1 MFAYIEGRVTEKHAD
16 AMVVE
21 AGGVGFLVSA
31 TPQTISSVSGSGA
44 RCRVYTKVVAKKDDV
59 WEIYGFA
66 TREEREMFEKLTS
79 VSGVGPK
86 MALGVLSAL
95 PVRDLALAIVAGDA
109 KALKAAPGIGAKTA
123 QRLLLELRDKVSDE
137 ELVGDFAAGGAA
149 VNAAGDGGSIQFHI
163 VGGGGR
169 EGIVFCRVGVFR
181 VFPRDQPAVCI
192 CRQSAVVG
200 GDAVAVRLK
209 PDGKF
214 LLAAVCQ
221 DLAFM
226 FGPAAGQR
234 GGGNGRCGDLHG
246 IVISRAAEIQR
257 SGYGGGTAARF
268 GVLQN
273 NAVVLRQGLYGIP
286 ADGVLILLYERVGN
300 MRTENIALCLGIRN
314 KCAVTRCLHAVALR
328 PVYIAGCGGIV
339 L

>member
-137 ELVGDFAAGGAA
+137 ELVGDFAAGAAAA
-149 VNAAGDGGSIQFHI
+149 VVEGSAAQ
-163 VGGGGR
+163 
-169 EGIVFCRVGVFR
+169 
-181 VFPRDQPAVCI
+181 
-192 CRQSAVVG
+192 
-200 GDAVAVRLK
+200 DA
-209 PDGKF
+209 
-214 LLAAVCQ
+214 LAALMALGYTQ
-221 DLAFM
+221 AE
-226 FGPAAGQR
+226 AATA
-234 GGGNGRCGDLHG
+234 L
-246 IVISRAAEIQR
+246 SRVKDPGASAEELI
-257 SGYGGGTAARF
+257 
-268 GVLQN
+268 
-273 NAVVLRQGLYGIP
+273 RQ
-286 ADGVLILLYERVGN
+286 
-300 MRTENIALCLGIRN
+300 
-314 KCAVTRCLHAVALR
+314 ALR
-328 PVYIAGCGGIV
+328 AMAQG
-339 L
+339 

>member
-137 ELVGDFAAGGAA
+137 ELVGDFAAAGAA
-149 VNAAGDGGSIQFHI
+149 AQ
-163 VGGGGR
+163 
-169 EGIVFCRVGVFR
+169 
-181 VFPRDQPAVCI
+181 
-192 CRQSAVVG
+192 
-200 GDAVAVRLK
+200 DA
-209 PDGKF
+209 
-214 LLAAVCQ
+214 LAALMALGYTQ
-221 DLAFM
+221 AE
-226 FGPAAGQR
+226 AATA
-234 GGGNGRCGDLHG
+234 L
-246 IVISRAAEIQR
+246 SRVKDPGASAEELI
-257 SGYGGGTAARF
+257 
-268 GVLQN
+268 
-273 NAVVLRQGLYGIP
+273 RQ
-286 ADGVLILLYERVGN
+286 
-300 MRTENIALCLGIRN
+300 
-314 KCAVTRCLHAVALR
+314 ALR
-328 PVYIAGCGGIV
+328 AMAQG
-339 L
+339 

>member
-1 MFAYIEGRVTEKHAD
+1 MFAYIEGRVTEKYAD

-137 ELVGDFAAGGAA
+137 ELVGDFAAGAAAA
-149 VNAAGDGGSIQFHI
+149 VVEGSAAQ
-163 VGGGGR
+163 
-169 EGIVFCRVGVFR
+169 
-181 VFPRDQPAVCI
+181 
-192 CRQSAVVG
+192 
-200 GDAVAVRLK
+200 DA
-209 PDGKF
+209 
-214 LLAAVCQ
+214 LAALMALGYTQ
-221 DLAFM
+221 AE
-226 FGPAAGQR
+226 AATA
-234 GGGNGRCGDLHG
+234 L
-246 IVISRAAEIQR
+246 SRVKDPGASAEELI
-257 SGYGGGTAARF
+257 
-268 GVLQN
+268 
-273 NAVVLRQGLYGIP
+273 RQ
-286 ADGVLILLYERVGN
+286 
-300 MRTENIALCLGIRN
+300 
-314 KCAVTRCLHAVALR
+314 ALR
-328 PVYIAGCGGIV
+328 AMAQG
-339 L
+339 

>member
-137 ELVGDFAAGGAA
+137 ELVGDFAAAGSAA
-149 VNAAGDGGSIQFHI
+149 Q
-163 VGGGGR
+163 
-169 EGIVFCRVGVFR
+169 
-181 VFPRDQPAVCI
+181 
-192 CRQSAVVG
+192 
-200 GDAVAVRLK
+200 DA
-209 PDGKF
+209 
-214 LLAAVCQ
+214 LAALMALGYTQ
-221 DLAFM
+221 AE
-226 FGPAAGQR
+226 AATA
-234 GGGNGRCGDLHG
+234 L
-246 IVISRAAEIQR
+246 SRVKDPGASAEELI
-257 SGYGGGTAARF
+257 
-268 GVLQN
+268 
-273 NAVVLRQGLYGIP
+273 RQ
-286 ADGVLILLYERVGN
+286 
-300 MRTENIALCLGIRN
+300 
-314 KCAVTRCLHAVALR
+314 ALR
-328 PVYIAGCGGIV
+328 AMAQG
-339 L
+339 

>member
-1 MFAYIEGRVTEKHAD
+1 MFAYIEGRVTEKYAD

-31 TPQTISSVSGSGA
+31 TPQTISSVSGSGG

-137 ELVGDFAAGGAA
+137 ELVGDFAAGAAAA
-149 VNAAGDGGSIQFHI
+149 VVEGSAAQ
-163 VGGGGR
+163 
-169 EGIVFCRVGVFR
+169 
-181 VFPRDQPAVCI
+181 
-192 CRQSAVVG
+192 
-200 GDAVAVRLK
+200 DA
-209 PDGKF
+209 
-214 LLAAVCQ
+214 LAALMALGYTQ
-221 DLAFM
+221 AE
-226 FGPAAGQR
+226 AATA
-234 GGGNGRCGDLHG
+234 L
-246 IVISRAAEIQR
+246 SRVKDPGASAEELI
-257 SGYGGGTAARF
+257 
-268 GVLQN
+268 
-273 NAVVLRQGLYGIP
+273 RQ
-286 ADGVLILLYERVGN
+286 
-300 MRTENIALCLGIRN
+300 
-314 KCAVTRCLHAVALR
+314 ALR
-328 PVYIAGCGGIV
+328 AMAQG
-339 L
+339 

>member
-149 VNAAGDGGSIQFHI
+149 
-163 VGGGGR
+163 
-169 EGIVFCRVGVFR
+169 
-181 VFPRDQPAVCI
+181 
-192 CRQSAVVG
+192 AVVEG
-200 GDAVAVRLK
+200 SAAQDA
-209 PDGKF
+209 
-214 LLAAVCQ
+214 LAALMALGYTQ
-221 DLAFM
+221 AE
-226 FGPAAGQR
+226 AATA
-234 GGGNGRCGDLHG
+234 L
-246 IVISRAAEIQR
+246 SRVKDPGASAEELI
-257 SGYGGGTAARF
+257 
-268 GVLQN
+268 
-273 NAVVLRQGLYGIP
+273 RQ
-286 ADGVLILLYERVGN
+286 
-300 MRTENIALCLGIRN
+300 
-314 KCAVTRCLHAVALR
+314 ALR
-328 PVYIAGCGGIV
+328 AMAQG
-339 L
+339 

>member
-31 TPQTISSVSGSGA
+31 TPQTISSVSGSGG

-137 ELVGDFAAGGAA
+137 ELVGDFAAGAAAA
-149 VNAAGDGGSIQFHI
+149 VVEGSAAQ
-163 VGGGGR
+163 
-169 EGIVFCRVGVFR
+169 
-181 VFPRDQPAVCI
+181 
-192 CRQSAVVG
+192 
-200 GDAVAVRLK
+200 DA
-209 PDGKF
+209 
-214 LLAAVCQ
+214 LAALMALGYTQ
-221 DLAFM
+221 AE
-226 FGPAAGQR
+226 AATA
-234 GGGNGRCGDLHG
+234 L
-246 IVISRAAEIQR
+246 SRVKDPGASAEELI
-257 SGYGGGTAARF
+257 
-268 GVLQN
+268 
-273 NAVVLRQGLYGIP
+273 RQ
-286 ADGVLILLYERVGN
+286 
-300 MRTENIALCLGIRN
+300 
-314 KCAVTRCLHAVALR
+314 ALR
-328 PVYIAGCGGIV
+328 AMAQG
-339 L
+339 